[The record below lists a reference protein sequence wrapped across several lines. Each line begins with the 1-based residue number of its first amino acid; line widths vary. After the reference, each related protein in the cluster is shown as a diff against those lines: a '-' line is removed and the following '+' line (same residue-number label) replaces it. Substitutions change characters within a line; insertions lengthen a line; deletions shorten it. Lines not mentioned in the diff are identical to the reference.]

1 VASPEA
7 SSSSIGIAETS
18 DESRMDQFLANGL
31 AGWTGQKRPE
41 TSLRVELWLRG
52 AQLDAYQALFGG

>member
-1 VASPEA
+1 LLYAHLARIDVHVRERLVAGA
-7 SSSSIGIAETS
+7 AI
-18 DESRMDQFLANGL
+18 GL
-31 AGWTGQKRPE
+31 AGWTGKKRPE